1 MSPARP
7 ERRLHG
13 DHCARSFINFDTC
26 DTGHSCR
33 GVRIRT
39 VPDLDSL
46 HGIPNPDL
54 KVSGEL
60 SAMCSTDA
68 GRGLAFDTTPTVGA
82 RRGRPITRVDGDGRR
97 KFLLRLG
104 LALPGDASASAAWPG
119 EVPRIPQS
127 MSMPK
132 VFSLRYSDE
141 RAIPR
146 VAAACTRLPPASRNA
161 RRIAS
166 RSIDSSVLSVLAE
179 IWQQ

>member
-1 MSPARP
+1 M
-7 ERRLHG
+7 
-13 DHCARSFINFDTC
+13 
-26 DTGHSCR
+26 
-33 GVRIRT
+33 
-39 VPDLDSL
+39 
-46 HGIPNPDL
+46 
-54 KVSGEL
+54 SGEL

-104 LALPGDASASAAWPG
+104 LALPGGAWASAAWPG

-132 VFSLRYSDE
+132 VFILRYSDE